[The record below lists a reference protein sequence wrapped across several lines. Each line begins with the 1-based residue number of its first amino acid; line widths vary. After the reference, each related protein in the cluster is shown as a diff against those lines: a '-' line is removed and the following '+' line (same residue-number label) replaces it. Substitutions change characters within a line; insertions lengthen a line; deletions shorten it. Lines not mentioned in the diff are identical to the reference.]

1 MYSIYKDSETLKK
14 ILGKA
19 KKEYKDSI
27 RGRDY
32 QDELFKKEHK
42 DSFDLDYLDY
52 LVQRRKI
59 FQDRIGLLES
69 LFGKHLDN
77 E

>member
-19 KKEYKDSI
+19 KKEYKEAI

-32 QDELFKKEHK
+32 QDELIKNKAYE
-42 DSFDLDYLDY
+42 DSFDLDY

-69 LFGKHLDN
+69 LFGKHLDS